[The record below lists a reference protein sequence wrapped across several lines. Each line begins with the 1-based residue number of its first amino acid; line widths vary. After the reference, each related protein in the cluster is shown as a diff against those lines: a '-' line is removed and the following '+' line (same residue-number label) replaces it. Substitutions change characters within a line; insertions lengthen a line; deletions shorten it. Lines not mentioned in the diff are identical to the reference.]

1 MNRASL
7 NVRRLRQ
14 MIAHEAAR
22 IMVEEGV
29 KDFRLAKDKAL
40 RHLALGQH
48 DAHQIL
54 PSNAEINDEVIARL
68 RLFQGERQPAIL
80 RRLRETARDAM
91 DMLADFEPRLVG
103 SVLEGT
109 ATEHS
114 DINLH
119 LVADS
124 PESVLF
130 YLMDRG
136 VDHDPSSALLRF
148 GNNARELPGLR
159 FELYEIPVDCVIFSM
174 DETRDVPLSKIDG
187 KPMRRAR
194 RKQLE
199 ALLDAPDDE
208 PA

>member
-48 DAHQIL
+48 DTHQIL
-54 PSNAEINDEVIARL
+54 PSNAEINDEVVARL

-80 RRLRETARDAM
+80 RRLRETALEAM
-91 DMLADFEPRLVG
+91 DLLAEFDPRLTG

-130 YLMDRG
+130 FLMDRG
-136 VDHDPSSALLRF
+136 IDHEPSSALLRF
-148 GNNARELPGLR
+148 GGSTRELPGLR
-159 FELYEIPVDCVIFSM
+159 FDLHDILVDCVIFSM
-174 DETRDVPLSKIDG
+174 DETRDPPLSKIDG
-187 KPMRRAR
+187 KPMRRMR

-199 ALLDAPDDE
+199 ALLNAPEDAP
-208 PA
+208 A